1 MWKRLIWLIMA
12 LSMWG
17 TTQAQSIAWAVWI
30 YEPQTGQM
38 TMVDDGGG
46 IVDYFFLALPTG
58 VDRYPEQVAVNRDG
72 TLFAYVPYNSTTYQ
86 ASLVV
91 SQRERM
97 MAQYNLPLTFA
108 DSTEFIADE
117 TLFDDTTSRVA
128 LGYSLDGGGW
138 EIVAL
143 NIVTNAIDYALRY
156 DSPNVAILGLSADVG
171 VTPVIRQFAGGVI
184 SFNLIRAGTEAS
196 GEATGYD
203 WLVNSGDLRLNAMYA
218 SLDADRLSITGEV
231 VMSLADSRL
240 ANQSASFPFSQS
252 NTLQVYVASS
262 GARFPF
268 FNAASATLQSPRF
281 IQNGEL
287 ILSQSIDSSGQR
299 SGIVIRRN
307 GALVGNLP
315 NVVDMV
321 DAKGLADGFIYL
333 TDSFAPGSRTLVYVN
348 TRDGL
353 DAGIPLWVGSAGTS
367 GLLAWVGDNS
377 FNAQSDYEGWT
388 QLAPPVY
395 AVGGAQTIA
404 PAPNQP
410 LLVSP
415 AQAASDSATP
425 VFQRVLAVGSLAVI
439 NTTGG
444 DQLNVRSGPGT
455 NYQIVAKLGSGAQVT
470 LMEGPTGGDGFTWW
484 KIRTGSGISGWVVES
499 VDDNGIRLQTLVP
512 Q

>member
-1 MWKRLIWLIMA
+1 
-12 LSMWG
+12 
-17 TTQAQSIAWAVWI
+17 
-30 YEPQTGQM
+30 
-38 TMVDDGGG
+38 
-46 IVDYFFLALPTG
+46 
-58 VDRYPEQVAVNRDG
+58 
-72 TLFAYVPYNSTTYQ
+72 
-86 ASLVV
+86 
-91 SQRERM
+91 
-97 MAQYNLPLTFA
+97 
-108 DSTEFIADE
+108 
-117 TLFDDTTSRVA
+117 
-128 LGYSLDGGGW
+128 
-138 EIVAL
+138 
-143 NIVTNAIDYALRY
+143 
-156 DSPNVAILGLSADVG
+156 
-171 VTPVIRQFAGGVI
+171 
-184 SFNLIRAGTEAS
+184 
-196 GEATGYD
+196 
-203 WLVNSGDLRLNAMYA
+203 
-218 SLDADRLSITGEV
+218 
-231 VMSLADSRL
+231 
-240 ANQSASFPFSQS
+240 
-252 NTLQVYVASS
+252 
-262 GARFPF
+262 
-268 FNAASATLQSPRF
+268 
-281 IQNGEL
+281 
-287 ILSQSIDSSGQR
+287 
-299 SGIVIRRN
+299 
-307 GALVGNLP
+307 
-315 NVVDMV
+315 MV

-367 GLLAWVGDNS
+367 GVLAWVGDNS